1 MKNRVNVPYAMAS
14 NMSSSQPESSDYVQF
29 YLYRVPKKNHDEMV
43 KLEKKIEAGWKNHGI
58 LHSEFFLLSPHETV
72 RGFTNF
78 SERISAQLD
87 EEVWVEVQRYRSRA
101 HRDEIFEAVRKDT
114 PMLELFGKWY
124 GLVTPG
130 VNSTMGDFA
139 KLNI

>member
-1 MKNRVNVPYAMAS
+1 MKNLGCDPYTMAS
-14 NMSSSQPESSDYVQF
+14 NMSGSKAESGEYVQF

-72 RGFTNF
+72 RGFINF
-78 SERISAQLD
+78 SERISAEQD
-87 EEVWVEVQRYRSRA
+87 EEVWVEVQRYRSKA

-114 PMLELFGKWY
+114 PLLELFGKWY